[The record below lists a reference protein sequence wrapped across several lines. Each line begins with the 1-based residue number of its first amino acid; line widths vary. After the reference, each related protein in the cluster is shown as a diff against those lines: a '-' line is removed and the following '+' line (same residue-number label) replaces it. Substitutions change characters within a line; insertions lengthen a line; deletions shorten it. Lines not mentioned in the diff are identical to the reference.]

1 MTTRRE
7 SAAKWKR
14 QGLKR
19 LRNGQLAEAR
29 EALAEACRLAPRDA
43 QAWSLLGTVHGRLGD
58 AAAAVEACRRSL
70 EIAPGDAD
78 TRCNLGIALETL
90 DRDDE
95 AIACYRQVISAVPAH
110 LEARKNL
117 AGLLAAAGRPE
128 EAVAHFETALRRAPG
143 HAGLHNDLANALVDL
158 GRLDEAERH
167 YRTALDSEPGLSQAR
182 INLAAL
188 RFQSGERESAMDG
201 LDRLLAESPDDPV
214 VHHNLAEMLQ
224 RVGLTE
230 QALRHYDE
238 ALRLNPGFIEARN
251 HRGTVLHK
259 LARHDEARADFA
271 QALAQ
276 RPDYAEAF
284 VNLAQLEL
292 EDGRI
297 EAAETAFRRAIAVRE
312 GFAEAWNGLGN
323 CLVQSGQARE
333 GIAAYE
339 RAQAID
345 PAYREAASN
354 RLLALHYDPAFT
366 PERLYAA
373 HREWGAAA
381 GAGDIESPGP
391 SAVSS
396 APRRLRIGYVSPDFR
411 THSVAAFIE
420 PILRAHDPDRF
431 EVICYAEVAVR
442 DETSNRI
449 AGLVAQWVTTC
460 GMDDAELIER
470 IRRDRIDI
478 LVDLA
483 GHTAHNR
490 LGVFARRA
498 APVQM
503 SYLGYPDTTGLVQMD
518 YRLSDEIADPPGRE
532 AFHTERLLRLPSGFL
547 CYGPPADAP
556 AVATR
561 PAGASG
567 PVTLASFNNLAK
579 VNESVIAAWV
589 EILNALPDARLL
601 LKSRALG
608 DESVRRRCRERFAAH
623 GVDPRRL
630 RLLGW
635 TGDQRSHLALYAEVD
650 IALDTFPYNGTTTS
664 CEALWMG
671 VPVVTLEGSHH
682 AGRVGRSLLH
692 RLGLDPLCTPD
703 TQTYVERVVELAHSP
718 EKRET
723 LRTHL
728 RPLMR
733 VRLCDALAFTRT
745 LEQAYRQA
753 WEAAADRREA
763 PVEDLASA

>member
-188 RFQSGERESAMDG
+188 RFQSGQRESAMDG

-297 EAAETAFRRAIAVRE
+297 EDAETAFRRAIAIRE

-323 CLVQSGQARE
+323 CLVQSGRACE

-345 PAYREAASN
+345 PGYREAASN
-354 RLLALHYDPAFT
+354 RLLALHYNPAIG

-373 HREWGAAA
+373 HREWAESRLADAPPPPLAAT
-381 GAGDIESPGP
+381 
-391 SAVSS
+391 
-396 APRRLRIGYVSPDFR
+396 APRRLRIGYVSPDLR
-411 THSVAAFIE
+411 THSVAYFIE

-431 EVICYAEVAVR
+431 EVFCYAEVAVR

-460 GMDDAELIER
+460 GMDDAELVER

-498 APVQM
+498 APLQIA
-503 SYLGYPDTTGLVQMD
+503 YLGYPDTTGLAQMD

-556 AVATR
+556 AVTMRDVDDAR
-561 PAGASG
+561 PI
-567 PVTLASFNNLAK
+567 TFASFNNLAK
-579 VNESVIAAWV
+579 VNESVVAVWA
-589 EILNALPDARLL
+589 EILEAVPDARLL

-608 DESVRRRCRERFAAH
+608 DASVRRRYRECFAAH
-623 GVDPRRL
+623 GIDARRL

-635 TGDQRSHLALYAEVD
+635 TVDNRSHLALYAEVD

-671 VPVVTLEGSHH
+671 VPVVTLEGRHH

-703 TQTYVERVVELAHSP
+703 RRAYVERAVELAHSP

-723 LRTHL
+723 LRANL

-753 WEAAADRREA
+753 WEAAAVDRREV